1 MKPAIKKAPAAW
13 YVAAT
18 VLMALYVS
26 GLQGWLPLPVPVRST
41 LFLLLQKGFL
51 AVALFAV
58 AMFIGAFPRDGRP
71 RKHLMAIRAE
81 LSIIA
86 CILVCG
92 HIVVYCLSYVPL
104 VLEAGIINPFVAVG
118 LAVAAAITV
127 LLIVLGVTSF
137 GSVKVRMSKQAWVC
151 LLYTSVKGSAPR
163 TLHIVGAIAAL
174 GLTFVMAN
182 AYFVSAGI
190 PAWASWQTF
199 LLFILGN
206 LAMGAA
212 LLTLFE
218 PSLAKNGTY
227 LITAAALGVLAIV
240 AIALEAVHFAGVGAN
255 MILLAIGAVVVAAAA
270 MLQSMA
276 KSGKMAPKTAAL
288 VLSLIHI

>member
-1 MKPAIKKAPAAW
+1 MTFLIVFACTVVAVFLMKPAIKKAPAAW

-137 GSVKVRMSKQAWVC
+137 GSVKVRMSKQAWVKVQKWAYVFFSLTYAHVLAM
-151 LLYTSVKGSAPR
+151 LLPS
-163 TLHIVGAIAAL
+163 AL
-174 GLTFVMAN
+174 G
-182 AYFVSAGI
+182 G
-190 PAWASWQTF
+190 
-199 LLFILGN
+199 G
-206 LAMGAA
+206 
-212 LLTLFE
+212 
-218 PSLAKNGTY
+218 
-227 LITAAALGVLAIV
+227 TAAV
-240 AIALEAVHFAGVGAN
+240 
-255 MILLAIGAVVVAAAA
+255 
-270 MLQSMA
+270 Q
-276 KSGKMAPKTAAL
+276 
-288 VLSLIHI
+288 LSLIHI

>member
-1 MKPAIKKAPAAW
+1 MTFLIVFACTVVAVFLMKPAIKKAPAAW

-137 GSVKVRMSKQAWVC
+137 GSVKVRMSKQAWVKVQKWAYVFFSLTYAHVLAM
-151 LLYTSVKGSAPR
+151 LLPS
-163 TLHIVGAIAAL
+163 AL
-174 GLTFVMAN
+174 GGGTAAVQSVA
-182 AYFVSAGI
+182 AYTVVFGVYAVLRAARALRESEGAVSKVSAHR
-190 PAWASWQTF
+190 F
-199 LLFILGN
+199 
-206 LAMGAA
+206 
-212 LLTLFE
+212 
-218 PSLAKNGTY
+218 
-227 LITAAALGVLAIV
+227 
-240 AIALEAVHFAGVGAN
+240 
-255 MILLAIGAVVVAAAA
+255 
-270 MLQSMA
+270 
-276 KSGKMAPKTAAL
+276 
-288 VLSLIHI
+288 